1 MKRIYA
7 TNVYEGQHIET
18 LVMAIPEMDLQ
29 MVRNLAQQARSLL
42 ELDPRIRRVELRT
55 DNPITVETFV
65 LDLEET
71 GVDDALFEQIHHL
84 AEGAVREPVYLPDEY
99 ETKMTSWFSYRRRL
113 AVPVI
118 DEYGV
123 WLHIG
128 YNPFVRFYVHEWND
142 DGDGG

>member
-7 TNVYEGQHIET
+7 AQLCEGQHSET
-18 LVMAIPEMDLQ
+18 LVMAISEMDLQ
-29 MVRNLAQQARSLL
+29 MVRDMAQQARSLL
-42 ELDPRIRRVELRT
+42 ELDPRIRQVELRT
-55 DNPITVETFV
+55 DNPITVGTFV
-65 LDLEET
+65 LDLEEA
-71 GVDDALFEQIHHL
+71 GVDDDLFEQIQHL
-84 AEGAVREPVYLPDEY
+84 AEGVIRKPVYLPDEY
-99 ETKMTSWFSYRRRL
+99 ENKMTSWFSYRRRL

-128 YNPFVRFYVHEWND
+128 YNPFVKFYIHEWDD